1 MKELTVFI
9 LKRCPHC
16 IRAKKH
22 IETLQNQPEYED
34 IKITYIDERKE
45 SALAKQYDY
54 YYVPSFYVGDIKLH
68 EGTITLEEL
77 QDVFDRYQNH
87 VKTD

>member
-9 LKRCPHC
+9 LKRCHHC
-16 IRAKKH
+16 IRAKKF
-22 IETLQNQPEYED
+22 IETLQKQPEYED

-45 SALAKQYDY
+45 RALAKEYDY

-68 EGTITLEEL
+68 EGAITLEEL
-77 QDVFDRYQNH
+77 EGVFDTYQNH
-87 VKTD
+87 AKAD